1 MSSKLYN
8 VMYRI
13 IDTCYGQNLGLE
25 ECRTDA
31 ELISIVLR
39 VEEELDEW
47 KSQLAPLQMCVV
59 ETRLNLEDLE
69 AVDVNNKI
77 TERFYIVLSLRY
89 HNLQIL
95 LHRPIL
101 EKFLEGCGRCAS
113 SRGTNSERR
122 KLQALGIGSVETC
135 VNSAVAIIS
144 IVHTIVTSEGWY
156 RDLLG
161 AWNYSLFYSKP
172 QLVAHVTQH
181 IED

>member
-1 MSSKLYN
+1 MFSKLYN

-13 IDTCYGQNLGLE
+13 IDACYGQNLGLE
-25 ECRTDA
+25 ECRTDS
-31 ELISIVLR
+31 ELISTVLR

-47 KSQLAPLQMCVV
+47 KSQLAPLQMRVV
-59 ETRLNLEDLE
+59 ETCLNVEDLE
-69 AVDVNNKI
+69 AVNVNNKI

-101 EKFLEGCGRCAS
+101 EKFLEGCGRGAS
-113 SRGTNSERR
+113 LRGTNSERR
-122 KLQALGIGSVETC
+122 KFQGLGIGSVETC

-172 QLVAHVTQH
+172 QHKS
-181 IED
+181 